1 MALALLA
8 SHSFETPCTITV
20 EQSPEHFHAHV
31 ELADDVEM
39 QPGDKVRVHGAPI
52 QIPFGTRQVFERR
65 ATVTR
70 ASPLARRVMSEQLFE
85 DRFDGVAVTE
95 GGLGAGEQSARDDG
109 VTGRPLRIIVRARN
123 ADGSAARR
131 NVVVELTGNR
141 ARPFVI
147 RSRE

>member
-20 EQSPEHFHAHV
+20 EQSSEHFHAHV
-31 ELADDVEM
+31 ELADEVEM

-70 ASPLARRVMSEQLFE
+70 ASPLARALTRLAAY
-85 DRFDGVAVTE
+85 FDLAELYEVSFN
-95 GGLGAGEQSARDDG
+95 AG
-109 VTGRPLRIIVRARN
+109 RIK
-123 ADGSAARR
+123 
-131 NVVVELTGNR
+131 
-141 ARPFVI
+141 
-147 RSRE
+147 